1 MSKQARFMLFQKS
14 LSRELTY
21 TSIGVFSV
29 LFAILL
35 STQTINMLGR
45 AAQGLIA
52 SNTIFAMIGFWSIG
66 FFPVLMILTIFVSVI
81 VVLTRMSREQEMAV
95 WMASGKSLTSWV
107 SPVLRFA
114 LPLCLLIAAGTTIV
128 EPWAT
133 QRSKEYAETMKQR
146 EDMTALSPGVFKES
160 QSGDRVYF
168 IESYSVLS
176 GATRNVFVQTT
187 RNGEV
192 SSIFAKEGLVS
203 TDEEGNRT
211 LVLQEG
217 RRYTGE
223 PGSGNFEVMEFK
235 RYSVK
240 ITEASQLVRP
250 TINSESRPTLE
261 LFGSE
266 DPADK
271 AELAWRLSLP
281 LCGLILALLA
291 IPLSHYNPRSG
302 HAYNLIFALGT
313 YLLYQNLLWLL
324 RDGISSGKIPTALG
338 ILPAHVLMLALAL
351 LLLHYHNRPARPM
364 LQRLKILLRRQS
376 T

>member
-1 MSKQARFMLFQKS
+1 MLFQKS

-45 AAQGLIA
+45 AAQALIA
-52 SNTIFAMIGFWSIG
+52 SNAIFALIGFWSIG

-95 WMASGKSLTSWV
+95 WMASGKSLTDWIA
-107 SPVLRFA
+107 PVMRFA

-146 EDMTALSPGVFKES
+146 EDMTALSPGIFKES

-176 GATRNVFVQTT
+176 GATRNVFVQVT

-192 SSIFAKEGLVS
+192 SSIFAKEGQLS
-203 TDEEGNRT
+203 TDEEGNRI
-211 LVLQEG
+211 LMLRDG

-223 PGSGNFEVMEFK
+223 PGNGNFEVLEFK
-235 RYSVK
+235 RYTVK
-240 ITEASQLVRP
+240 ITEVSQLARP
-250 TINSESRPTLE
+250 TIDSESRPTLE
-261 LFGSE
+261 LLGSSNP
-266 DPADK
+266 DDK

-302 HAYNLIFALGT
+302 HAYNLIFALGA

-324 RDGISSGKIPTALG
+324 RDSISSGKIPTALG
-338 ILPAHVLMLALAL
+338 ILPAHLFMLALAL

-364 LQRLKILLRRQS
+364 LQRLKNLLRRQS
-376 T
+376 A